1 MIATKNNLS
10 EGIRSKVVGL
20 MDARLAD
27 CAALGSRL
35 KQAHHDVNSCR
46 PVMKL
51 DPLLDKINE
60 EVEVYAD
67 VIAER
72 AVQMGSCD
80 AGRDRMAAKGNV
92 SADCPGA
99 GREQVDAVPS
109 LLAAFGKSAQ
119 KAITEANDLGDP
131 DTAELFTEV
140 SRGVE
145 RWLWFVE
152 SRLHLSRQ

>member
-1 MIATKNNLS
+1 MFATKNNSS
-10 EGIRSKVVGL
+10 EGIRGKVVGL
-20 MDARLAD
+20 MNARLAD

-35 KQAHHDVNSCR
+35 KQAHRIVNSCR
-46 PVMKL
+46 PMMKL

-67 VIAER
+67 AIAER

-80 AGRDRMAAKGNV
+80 AVRDRMAAKGYV
-92 SADCPGA
+92 SGDCPDA

-140 SRGVE
+140 SRGID

-152 SRLHLSRQ
+152 NRLQQSRQ